1 MINLEKVFKNPVSLI
16 KVSYNEDNYLQIPR
30 MFSGGP
36 VIFSVMDEDSE
47 CENYN
52 ILKESEEKFNF
63 VTPKEIKEMMIK
75 SIIENKDEV
84 DFCSII
90 IVNDIHNSTLGKMTV
105 INLWNLIYK
114 ISKRRPYLVI
124 TTYSSYIPSLTFNLN
139 TSSIQDVSVKNK
151 MELDY
156 YSSNFSPYSDKISK
170 SLFDVIIKKNKER
183 ELKDS
188 SIWVVF
194 YCGKEDLAKSLYD
207 EIGVTVNI
215 YTSKSIRNLGNF
227 FTEDKR
233 NIIIVEENY
242 LPPGII
248 NNIEMVFDS
257 MISKS
262 GDQIV
267 YSSKQISEI
276 RSSYCGS
283 GHSFRL
289 CTEIY
294 FEELPKISFRDYEN
308 MCLDKHYIEMIK
320 NKIDVKKFF
329 CNIVSSH
336 KLIHDLKS
344 LEIRGAFIGETVT
357 PIGDFIS
364 QLPLRTENC
373 DLLYRWAN
381 DKKAIFPCIVA
392 CVLSEIIQP
401 LYKEKNPKIFHE
413 YLRKINSIL
422 MKESSLDQTNMGE
435 VSRIEK
441 IDLSLL
447 EEIFSKIKEIVTILR
462 KKYKFQVGVY
472 NTDNLINA
480 LVPYYEKAY
489 YNETFRLIDKKN
501 GLYKNGDQIYK
512 IDKMMFGYDFKFYP
526 IKIFCFKK
534 ERINTYKESYQQGRN
549 FIYYFV

>member
-1 MINLEKVFKNPVSLI
+1 MMDLEKVFKNPVSLI
-16 KVSYNEDNYLQIPR
+16 KVKYNEDNYLEIPR
-30 MFSGGP
+30 MFPGNP
-36 VIFSVMDEDSE
+36 IIFSVMEEDSQ

-52 ILKESEEKFNF
+52 ILKEADEKFNF
-63 VTPKEIKEMMIK
+63 VTPRDIKEIMIEC
-75 SIIENKDEV
+75 IVKDKDIV
-84 DFCSII
+84 DFCSVII
-90 IVNDIHNSTLGKMTV
+90 INDIHDTTLGKMTV
-105 INLWNLIYK
+105 INLWNLVYQ
-114 ISKRRPYLVI
+114 ISKRRPYLI
-124 TTYSSYIPSLTFNLN
+124 MTTFSSYIPGLTFNLN
-139 TSSIQDVSVKNK
+139 TSAVQDISLKSK
-151 MELDY
+151 MNLEY
-156 YSSNFSPYSDKISK
+156 YSSNFSPFSGEISK
-170 SLFDVIIKKNKER
+170 SLFDVIIKKNEDR
-183 ELKDS
+183 EIKKS
-188 SIWVVF
+188 STWVVF
-194 YCGKEDLAKSLYD
+194 YCGKEDLAKKLYH
-207 EIGVTVNI
+207 EIGETVNI
-215 YTSKSIRNLGNF
+215 YTSKSVRKLGNF
-227 FTEDKR
+227 FTDDKR
-233 NIIIVEENY
+233 NIIIIQENY
-242 LPPGII
+242 LPSGII

-262 GDQIV
+262 GNQIV

-320 NKIDVKKFF
+320 NKIDVEKIF

-336 KLIHDLKS
+336 KLKKDLKD
-344 LEIRGAFIGETVT
+344 LETRGAFIGETVT
-357 PIGDFIS
+357 PIGDFIY

-392 CVLSEIIQP
+392 CVLSEINQP
-401 LYKEKNPKIFHE
+401 FYSAKSPKIFE
-413 YLRKINSIL
+413 DYLRKINSIL
-422 MKESSLDQTNMGE
+422 MKESSLDQTNLGE
-435 VSRIEK
+435 ISRTEK
-441 IDLSLL
+441 ISLDLL
-447 EEIFSKIKEIVTILR
+447 ENIFSKIKEVVTILR
-462 KKYKFQVGVY
+462 KKYKFQIGVY
-472 NTDNLINA
+472 NTDNLIKA
-480 LVPYYEKAY
+480 LVPYYEKSY

-501 GLYKNGDQIYK
+501 GLYKNEDQIYK